1 MNKIYCKNC
10 VFSLKCLGNYS
21 CKFGVECDV
30 MGFIK
35 KNLKENDYNEYEQIE
50 MNKNFNC
57 EHYKRKWY
65 KFWIKEK

>member
-35 KNLKENDYNEYEQIE
+35 KNLKVSELYL
-50 MNKNFNC
+50 
-57 EHYKRKWY
+57 
-65 KFWIKEK
+65 